1 MRRKTREN
9 LSPAPAVHVIH
20 GRSFFVLCL
29 FARNPA
35 AWQALCMDAVTDI
48 KSRLDVADI
57 VGEYLTLK
65 PAGTGSFKANCPF
78 HQEKTPSF
86 YVNRPRQ
93 SWHCFGCDTG
103 GDLISFVQKI
113 EGLDFPET
121 LALLAQKAGVEL
133 PQFDPKFS
141 SDKKRLYEINELA
154 TKFFRSYLLNA
165 PEAEIARTYSK
176 KRGIDDLTG
185 DVWGIGY
192 APEAWDGLAKTLQ
205 QKDVTEDELIRA
217 GLCQKREK
225 GSGVYDRFRGRLMFT
240 IRDVHGNAIGFTGRI
255 LTDAKDQPKYVN
267 TPETLV
273 YKKSHVLYGL
283 DKAKG
288 DIKRQDIA
296 VIVEGNMDVLSSHQF
311 GIIPVVA
318 ASGTALTAE
327 QLQLLKRFTTHLAI
341 AFDADGAGNAATLRG
356 LDLARQQDFDV
367 RIITIPPEQGKDADD
382 LVRKDP
388 KLWIEAIQKAVPI
401 MDWVYRNAFKG
412 KDHTKPEQKKH
423 IVQNLAEEL
432 RRISNAVERDA
443 WIKRLANDLDISEE
457 AIRETVRPQ
466 GTNSSPQ
473 RPFSNTYQRKTD
485 IMPERE
491 SRKVNR
497 ESDLQDRLEA
507 IIYLQGDFAALAEQA
522 LGAYYAAHSPDT
534 GRLNYLAAF
543 ADREFQDQSAVALRR
558 ELDLACAELRKI
570 RVNQHRMDLENQ
582 MRDAER
588 TGDEARIKELLE
600 QFRLLS

>member
-1 MRRKTREN
+1 
-9 LSPAPAVHVIH
+9 
-20 GRSFFVLCL
+20 
-29 FARNPA
+29 
-35 AWQALCMDAVTDI
+35 MDAVTDI

-57 VGEYLTLK
+57 VGEYVTLK
-65 PAGTGSFKANCPF
+65 PAGSGSFKANCPF

-93 SWHCFGCDTG
+93 SWHCFGCDLG

-113 EGLDFPET
+113 EGLDFPEA

-133 PQFDPKFS
+133 PQFDPQLS
-141 SDKKRLYEINELA
+141 SDKRRLYDITELA
-154 TKFFRSYLLNA
+154 SKFYRSYLLQA
-165 PEAEIARTYSK
+165 PEAEIARVYAA

-185 DVWGIGY
+185 DLWGIGY
-192 APEAWDGLAKTLQ
+192 APESWDALANALKEKGIT
-205 QKDVTEDELIRA
+205 DDELVRA
-217 GLCQKREK
+217 GLCQKRDK

-240 IRDVHGNAIGFTGRI
+240 IRDVHGNGIGFTGRI

-288 DIKRQDIA
+288 EIKRQNMA

-311 GIIPVVA
+311 NISYVVA

-341 AFDADGAGNAATLRG
+341 AFDADNAGSAATLRG

-388 KLWIEAIQKAVPI
+388 KLWTDAITKAVPI
-401 MDWVYRNAFKG
+401 MDWVYRHAFRG
-412 KDHTKPEQKKH
+412 KESSKPESKKQ
-423 IVQNLAEEL
+423 IAAELVPEL
-432 RRISNAVERDA
+432 LRIPNPVERDA
-443 WIKRLANDLDISEE
+443 WIKRLTNDLEISEE
-457 AIRETVRPQ
+457 SLREVLRSQTPKPNNLNFRPKAGAHSDARFSTQGGLSHGNGNDGTHVR
-466 GTNSSPQ
+466 SSEEQ
-473 RPFSNTYQRKTD
+473 KTTPKPK
-485 IMPERE
+485 MRTRE
-491 SRKVNR
+491 D
-497 ESDLQDRLEA
+497 ELSDRVDSL
-507 IIYLQGDFAALAEQA
+507 IYLQPDFQALAEQA
-522 LGAYYAAHSPDT
+522 LGAYDAPHSPDHD
-534 GRLNYLAAF
+534 RLNYLAAF
-543 ADREFQDQSAVALRR
+543 ADREFQDQSAVTLRR

-570 RVNQHRMDLENQ
+570 RVNRHRLDLEAQ
-582 MRDAER
+582 MREAER
-588 TGDEARIKELLE
+588 AGDENRIRELLM
-600 QFRLLS
+600 QFSDLS